1 MNENKRRRLTNPVQI
16 YAIETLRNDSD
27 FTPADGSE
35 VIEYDLFGTS
45 VSAHTSYY
53 RQLLTG
59 DNVLIRAAE
68 HGTALSTWVGK
79 NRYPQ
84 TSLQNVSIV
93 FTETAPTAGSSLT
106 ASTDTFFIVE
116 QYYYILRSINN
127 SDVDKII
134 KQIKLIQSTDDAEK
148 VFIDPFKNNPKK
160 KAGVQILRPY
170 KDGKPIEPPETG
182 VNQRQ
187 LDVLNGKIKLDE
199 TDLRRMVC
207 ECIKRLL
214 NK

>member
-1 MNENKRRRLTNPVQI
+1 MSEQDNKPRILTNPVQI
-16 YAIETLRNDSD
+16 HAIEVLRNDKD
-27 FTPADGSE
+27 FAPADGSKI
-35 VIEYDLFGTS
+35 VVYDLSGTTI
-45 VSAHTSYY
+45 SAHTSYY

-59 DNVLIRAAE
+59 DKVLIRASE
-68 HGTALSTWVGK
+68 HGTALERWIPD
-79 NRYPQ
+79 NPQ

-93 FTETAPTAGSSLT
+93 FTETAPTAGSNLT

-199 TDLRRMVC
+199 ADLRRMVC

>member
-1 MNENKRRRLTNPVQI
+1 MSEQDNKPRILTNPVQI
-16 YAIETLRNDSD
+16 HAIEVLRNDKD
-27 FTPADGSE
+27 FAPADGSII
-35 VIEYDLFGTS
+35 VVYDLSGTTI
-45 VSAHTSYY
+45 SAHTSYY

-59 DNVLIRAAE
+59 DKVLIRASE
-68 HGTALSTWVGK
+68 HGTALERWIPD
-79 NRYPQ
+79 NPQ

-93 FTETAPTAGSSLT
+93 FTETTPTAGSNLT

-116 QYYYILRSINN
+116 QYYYIVHSINE

-134 KQIKLIQSTDDAEK
+134 RKIKMVQSAKGAAK
-148 VFIDPFKNNPKK
+148 VFIDPFKKNPKK

-170 KDGKPIEPPETG
+170 KDGKPIPPPDNG

-187 LDVLNGKIKLDE
+187 IDILNGKIKLDE
-199 TDLRRMVC
+199 QDIKRMVQ
-207 ECIKRLL
+207 ECLRTLL